1 MGALLL
7 QSPLNVTTT
16 TTLVERELFILSV
29 YFLGVFC
36 LFAILLS
43 VLQITASD
51 FPNGIFKLCNYNQYI
66 IDMIFLFYLLQLTL
80 GTSFQLHFQFLLNSR
95 YEPYIYSEKIKTFH
109 DFHSAHI
116 NIHIYI

>member
-1 MGALLL
+1 MSALLL
-7 QSPLNVTTT
+7 QRSLNVTTT
-16 TTLVERELFILSV
+16 DTSRARTFYPFCVF
-29 YFLGVFC
+29 FWVFC

-66 IDMIFLFYLLQLTL
+66 IDMIFLSYLLRLTL
-80 GTSFQLHFQFLLNSR
+80 GTSFQLHFQFLLSSR
-95 YEPYIYSEKIKTFH
+95 YEPYIYSEKIKIFH